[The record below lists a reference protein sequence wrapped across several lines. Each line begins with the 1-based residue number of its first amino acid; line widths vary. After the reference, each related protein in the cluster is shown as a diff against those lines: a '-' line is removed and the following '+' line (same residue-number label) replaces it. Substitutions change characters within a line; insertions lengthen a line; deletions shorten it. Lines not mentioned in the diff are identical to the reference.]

1 MPALSCPHHTR
12 ILAEMQAMFFSAGV
26 AGNLIEGE
34 PLSAFCKNVDSSQ
47 ILIYTSLM
55 VAQLIAK
62 EKFTS
67 VQVAQAG
74 ITRLFQS
81 ANDQGV
87 FYRVLRNNEPLG
99 VLVPNDFWDE
109 LLEDLEALSS
119 PTLDKDLLEALDY
132 DKTYS
137 SQEVKKSLGL

>member
-1 MPALSCPHHTR
+1 
-12 ILAEMQAMFFSAGV
+12 MFFSAGV

>member
-1 MPALSCPHHTR
+1 
-12 ILAEMQAMFFSAGV
+12 
-26 AGNLIEGE
+26 
-34 PLSAFCKNVDSSQ
+34 
-47 ILIYTSLM
+47 M
-55 VAQLIAK
+55 VAQLLAK

-81 ANDQGV
+81 ANEQGV

-132 DKTYS
+132 DKTYT
-137 SQEVKKSLGL
+137 SQEVKNSLGL